1 MTINNA
7 ELFFAWDVLSW
18 LFVAMALAIVIV
30 LTDLL
35 LSKKNNQIN
44 AEASEKTSKIGFV
57 KFRYIY

>member
-7 ELFFAWDVLSW
+7 EPFFAWDVLSW

-30 LTDLL
+30 LADLL

-44 AEASEKTSKIGFV
+44 TETSENAFEKST
-57 KFRYIY
+57 